1 MKYNKEI
8 RDVAQALLDERIHIV
23 SGARQ
28 ISKLLAEMNPSDRP
42 ELDLFRA
49 IDSETDHLILKEV
62 AFPISDGRRLSNQK
76 ELEEVAEFYASEV
89 KAVCREILEHG
100 K

>member
-49 IDSETDHLILKEV
+49 IDSETDQLILKEA

-76 ELEEVAEFYASEV
+76 NWKKLRSFTHP
-89 KAVCREILEHG
+89 R
-100 K
+100 